1 MDGGDQTDKD
11 YRSDEDIPWAVW
23 DSKIRD
29 QRASDGPEGC
39 DSLGIKTVVNMLSH
53 FGFEN
58 QILNLK

>member
-1 MDGGDQTDKD
+1 MGAGTKSVQ
-11 YRSDEDIPWAVW
+11 SPLAIPWAVW

-29 QRASDGPEGC
+29 QRASDGLEGC
-39 DSLGIKTVVNMLSH
+39 DSLGIKMVVKMLSH